1 MTVSEPLRLAIFDC
15 DGTLVDSQHSIVASM
30 NAAFEAHAYTRVST
44 LDQTIDN
51 QLIELRDHCS
61 KMGWEVV
68 KEYADEGLSGTLSR
82 DKRPALNSLI
92 KDAYRKRFDS
102 VVCWDISRIG
112 RSMKE
117 LILFLSDMKDRGIGI
132 CSVRQ
137 GFDTSTSMG
146 EIMFQFVGIL
156 SSWEREMIRE
166 RTLAGLERAK
176 SEGKTLGRRKVT
188 NDTMTAKIL
197 ELRTAKKSIREIA
210 SEVGVSRGTVSN
222 VLKVA

>member
-1 MTVSEPLRLAIFDC
+1 MTKKVVIYA
-15 DGTLVDSQHSIVASM
+15 
-30 NAAFEAHAYTRVST
+30 RVST
-44 LDQTIDN
+44 LDQTVDN

-61 KMGWEVV
+61 KMGWEIV
-68 KEYADEGLSGTLSR
+68 KQFTDKGLSGTLSR
-82 DKRPALNSLI
+82 EKRPSLNAMI
-92 KDAYRKRFDS
+92 KDGYRKKFDT

-117 LILFLSDMKDRGIGI
+117 LVLFLSDMKDKDIGI

-188 NDTMTAKIL
+188 TESMTAKIV
-197 ELRTAKKSIREIA
+197 ELRNGKKTIREIA

>member
-1 MTVSEPLRLAIFDC
+1 MVRKVAI
-15 DGTLVDSQHSIVASM
+15 
-30 NAAFEAHAYTRVST
+30 YTRVST
-44 LDQTIDN
+44 LDQNVSN
-51 QLIELRDHCS
+51 QLLELRDHCS
-61 KMGWEVV
+61 KMGWEIV
-68 KEYADEGLSGTLSR
+68 KEYSDEGLSGTLSR
-82 DKRPALNSLI
+82 EKRPALNALI

-117 LILFLSDMKDRGIGI
+117 LVLFLSDMKDKGVGI

-146 EIMFQFVGIL
+146 EIMYQFVGIL

-188 NDTMTAKIL
+188 DDTITAKII
-197 ELRTAKKSIREIA
+197 ELRTAKKTIRAIA
-210 SEVGVSRGTVSN
+210 SEVGVSTATVQRE
-222 VLKVA
+222 LKKVA

>member
-1 MTVSEPLRLAIFDC
+1 MTKKVGI
-15 DGTLVDSQHSIVASM
+15 
-30 NAAFEAHAYTRVST
+30 YTRVST

-82 DKRPALNSLI
+82 EKRPALNSLI

-176 SEGKTLGRRKVT
+176 SQGKTLGRKKVT
-188 NDTMTAKIL
+188 DDTMTAKII
-197 ELRTAKKSIREIA
+197 ELRNERKSIRQIA
-210 SEVGVSRGTVSN
+210 SEVGISRGTVNN

>member
-1 MTVSEPLRLAIFDC
+1 MTKKVGI
-15 DGTLVDSQHSIVASM
+15 
-30 NAAFEAHAYTRVST
+30 YTRVST

-82 DKRPALNSLI
+82 EKRPALNSLI

-188 NDTMTAKIL
+188 NDTMTAKII
-197 ELRTAKKSIREIA
+197 ELRSAKKFLREIA
-210 SEVGVSRGTVSN
+210 SEVGVSIATVHRE
-222 VLKVA
+222 LKKVA

>member
-1 MTVSEPLRLAIFDC
+1 MVRKVAI
-15 DGTLVDSQHSIVASM
+15 
-30 NAAFEAHAYTRVST
+30 YTRVST
-44 LDQTIDN
+44 LDQNVSN
-51 QLIELRDHCS
+51 QLLELRDHCS

-68 KEYADEGLSGTLSR
+68 KEYSDEGLSGTLSR
-82 DKRPALNSLI
+82 EKRPALNALI
-92 KDAYRKRFDS
+92 KDAYRKKFDS

-112 RSMKE
+112 RSMKQ
-117 LILFLSDMKDRGIGI
+117 LVLFLSDMKDKGVGI

-146 EIMFQFVGIL
+146 EIMYQFVGIL

-188 NDTMTAKIL
+188 DDTITAKII
-197 ELRTAKKSIREIA
+197 ELRSGKKSIRKIA

>member
-1 MTVSEPLRLAIFDC
+1 MGRKVAI
-15 DGTLVDSQHSIVASM
+15 
-30 NAAFEAHAYTRVST
+30 YTRVST
-44 LDQTIDN
+44 LDQNVSN
-51 QLIELRDHCS
+51 QLLELRDHCS
-61 KMGWEVV
+61 KMEWEIV

-82 DKRPALNSLI
+82 DKRPALNPLI

-166 RTLAGLERAK
+166 RTLAGLERARRQ
-176 SEGKTLGRRKVT
+176 GKTLGRRKVT
-188 NDTMTAKIL
+188 NDRITAQII
-197 ELRTAKKSIREIA
+197 ELRNDKKSIRQIA

-222 VLKVA
+222 VLKAA

>member
-1 MTVSEPLRLAIFDC
+1 MVRKVAIY
-15 DGTLVDSQHSIVASM
+15 S
-30 NAAFEAHAYTRVST
+30 RVST

-51 QLIELRDHCS
+51 QLLELRDHCS
-61 KMGWEVV
+61 KMGWEIV

-92 KDAYRKRFDS
+92 KDAYRKKFDS

-117 LILFLSDMKDRGIGI
+117 LVLFLSDMKDRDIGI

-166 RTLAGLERAK
+166 RTLAGLDRAR
-176 SEGKTLGRRKVT
+176 SEGKTLGRKKVV
-188 NDTMTAKIL
+188 NDEITAHIIQ
-197 ELRTAKKSIREIA
+197 LRNANKSIRAIS

-222 VLKVA
+222 VLNAA

>member
-1 MTVSEPLRLAIFDC
+1 MTKKVVI
-15 DGTLVDSQHSIVASM
+15 
-30 NAAFEAHAYTRVST
+30 YTRVST

-61 KMGWEVV
+61 KMGWEIV

-92 KDAYRKRFDS
+92 KGAYRKRFDS

-166 RTLAGLERAK
+166 LTLAGLERAK
-176 SEGKTLGRRKVT
+176 REGMTLGRRKVT
-188 NDTMTAKIL
+188 DDTMTAKII
-197 ELRTAKKSIREIA
+197 ELRNDKKSIRQIA
-210 SEVGVSRGTVSN
+210 SEVGVSTASVHRQ
-222 VLKVA
+222 LKIVA

>member
-1 MTVSEPLRLAIFDC
+1 MGRKVAI
-15 DGTLVDSQHSIVASM
+15 
-30 NAAFEAHAYTRVST
+30 YTRVST
-44 LDQTIDN
+44 LDQTVDN

-61 KMGWEVV
+61 RMEWEIV
-68 KEYADEGLSGTLSR
+68 KEYSDKGLSGTLSR
-82 DKRPALNSLI
+82 EKRPALNSLI

-117 LILFLSDMKDRGIGI
+117 LVLFLSDMKDRGIGI

-146 EIMFQFVGIL
+146 EIMYQFVGIL

-166 RTLAGLERAK
+166 RTLAGLQRAK

-188 NDTMTAKIL
+188 DGTMTAKII
-197 ELRTAKKSIREIA
+197 ELRTAKKTIREIA

>member
-1 MTVSEPLRLAIFDC
+1 MTKKVVI
-15 DGTLVDSQHSIVASM
+15 
-30 NAAFEAHAYTRVST
+30 YTRVST

-61 KMGWEVV
+61 KMGWEIV

-197 ELRTAKKSIREIA
+197 ELRTAKKTIREIA
-210 SEVGVSRGTVSN
+210 SEVGVSRGTVNN

>member
-1 MTVSEPLRLAIFDC
+1 
-15 DGTLVDSQHSIVASM
+15 
-30 NAAFEAHAYTRVST
+30 
-44 LDQTIDN
+44 
-51 QLIELRDHCS
+51 
-61 KMGWEVV
+61 MGWEVV

-82 DKRPALNSLI
+82 DKRPALNALI

-117 LILFLSDMKDRGIGI
+117 LVLFLSDMKDRGIGI

-188 NDTMTAKIL
+188 NDTMTARIL
-197 ELRTAKKSIREIA
+197 ELRTAKKTIRQIA
-210 SEVGVSRGTVSN
+210 SEVGVSVGTVSN
-222 VLKVA
+222 TLKVA

>member
-1 MTVSEPLRLAIFDC
+1 MTKKVAI
-15 DGTLVDSQHSIVASM
+15 
-30 NAAFEAHAYTRVST
+30 YTRVST

-92 KDAYRKRFDS
+92 KDAYRKRFDT

-117 LILFLSDMKDRGIGI
+117 LILFLTDMKDRGIGI

-166 RTLAGLERAK
+166 RTLAGLERARR
-176 SEGKTLGRRKVT
+176 EGKTLGRRKVT
-188 NDTMTAKIL
+188 NDTMTAKIV
-197 ELRTAKKSIREIA
+197 ELRNDKKSIRQIA
-210 SEVGVSRGTVSN
+210 SEVGISRGTVNN

>member
-1 MTVSEPLRLAIFDC
+1 MTKKVGI
-15 DGTLVDSQHSIVASM
+15 
-30 NAAFEAHAYTRVST
+30 YTRVST

-82 DKRPALNSLI
+82 EKRPALNSLI

-176 SEGKTLGRRKVT
+176 REGKTLGRRKVT
-188 NDTMTAKIL
+188 NDTMTAKIV
-197 ELRTAKKSIREIA
+197 ELRNDKKSIRAIA
-210 SEVGVSRGTVSN
+210 SEVGVSTATVQRE
-222 VLKVA
+222 LKKVA

>member
-1 MTVSEPLRLAIFDC
+1 MTKKVGI
-15 DGTLVDSQHSIVASM
+15 
-30 NAAFEAHAYTRVST
+30 YTRVST

-61 KMGWEVV
+61 KMGWEIV

-82 DKRPALNSLI
+82 EKRPALNSLI

-112 RSMKE
+112 RSMKQ

-176 SEGKTLGRRKVT
+176 REGKTLGRRKVT
-188 NDTMTAKIL
+188 NDTMTAKIV
-197 ELRTAKKSIREIA
+197 ELRTAKKTIRQIA
-210 SEVGVSRGTVSN
+210 SEVGVSVGTVSN
-222 VLKVA
+222 TLKVA

>member
-1 MTVSEPLRLAIFDC
+1 MTKRVVIYA
-15 DGTLVDSQHSIVASM
+15 
-30 NAAFEAHAYTRVST
+30 RVST
-44 LDQTIDN
+44 LDQTVDN

-61 KMGWEVV
+61 KMGWEIV
-68 KEYADEGLSGTLSR
+68 KEYVDEGLSGTLSR
-82 DKRPALNSLI
+82 DKRPSFNAMI
-92 KDAYRKRFDS
+92 KDGFRKKFDT

-117 LILFLSDMKDRGIGI
+117 LIMFLSDMKDRGIGI

-188 NDTMTAKIL
+188 DNVMTAKII
-197 ELRTAKKSIREIA
+197 ELRNEKKSIRAIA
-210 SEVGVSRGTVSN
+210 AVVGVSVGTVSKT
-222 VLKVA
+222 LKVA